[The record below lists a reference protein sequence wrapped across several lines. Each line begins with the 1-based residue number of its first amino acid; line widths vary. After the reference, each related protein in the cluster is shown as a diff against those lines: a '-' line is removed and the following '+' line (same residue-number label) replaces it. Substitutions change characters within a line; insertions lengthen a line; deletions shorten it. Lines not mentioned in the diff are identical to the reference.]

1 MSKAKPYRP
10 VGRPTTGIRPGEKA
24 SDYKRFAV
32 RLPDDVRAELEAA
45 SGALRKP
52 AWRVVIDAIK
62 AYVGTGPSLSD
73 EEKRAVRVVLKL
85 HEK

>member
-1 MSKAKPYRP
+1 MAKTRERP

-62 AYVGTGPSLSD
+62 AYVGSGPGLTD
-73 EEKRAVRVVLKL
+73 DEKRVVKAVAKL
-85 HEK
+85 HEQ